1 MSTGQDRIY
10 GNSFPNPRDQYNPD
24 LYYNQPPQQFY
35 PNNFERNYYQ
45 PSTETYI
52 DHSAD
57 HIGNFTP
64 FYIAITICTIIG
76 FALFVINIALGCCS
90 NYSEYWKDRH
100 TGMFY
105 FFLLVHR
112 QNVKFIQTLII

>member
-1 MSTGQDRIY
+1 MSAGQDRIY

-24 LYYNQPPQQFY
+24 LYYNQPPQQLY

-45 PSTETYI
+45 PSTEAYI
-52 DHSAD
+52 DHSTD

-90 NYSEYWKDRH
+90 SYSEYWNDRH
-100 TGMFY
+100 TGMF
-105 FFLLVHR
+105 
-112 QNVKFIQTLII
+112 